1 MFLITRKPCYPQP
14 VGLPMTP
21 VMKGLGQRLRER
33 ARELGLADAT
43 IAERLGLSQQRY
55 HNYISDQT
63 EPDLQTLVRI
73 CRALAMEPNVV
84 LAFGDSEGEAGEVG
98 NLQAAITA
106 ATGTMGLATLR
117 LTAAVVDTLAREE
130 RRAERKAA
138 KPRVSKAE

>member
-1 MFLITRKPCYPQP
+1 MQ
-14 VGLPMTP
+14 
-21 VMKGLGQRLRER
+21 GLGQRLRER

-73 CRALAMEPNVV
+73 CRALATEPNVV
-84 LAFGDSEGEAGEVG
+84 LGFSDSEGQAGEEA

-130 RRAERKAA
+130 RRGQQKLA
-138 KPRVSKAE
+138 KPRVSKA

>member
-1 MFLITRKPCYPQP
+1 MN
-14 VGLPMTP
+14 
-21 VMKGLGQRLRER
+21 GLGQRLRER

-43 IAERLGLSQQRY
+43 VAERLGLSQQRY

-73 CRALAMEPNVV
+73 CRALATEPNVV
-84 LAFGDSEGEAGEVG
+84 LAFLDSEGEVGEEAK
-98 NLQAAITA
+98 LHAAITA

-130 RRAERKAA
+130 RRVQRRAA
-138 KPRVSKAE
+138 KPRASKA